1 MNHDVV
7 LILYVKK
14 YYETMNHILTKQ
26 DINAI
31 LPTIQRPLFSIHLDN
46 PETIIPLTETFSG
59 YSLEAAGMN
68 GKNANLDLV
77 AIVPKHLPVLDYQSY
92 V

>member
-7 LILYVKK
+7 LVLYVKK

-26 DINAI
+26 DINAM
-31 LPTIQRPLFSIHLDN
+31 LTTIQRPLFSIHLDN
-46 PETIIPLTETFSG
+46 PEMIIPLTETFSG
-59 YSLEAAGMN
+59 YSLQAAGTD

-77 AIVPKHLPVLDYQSY
+77 AIVLKHLPVVEYQS
-92 V
+92 